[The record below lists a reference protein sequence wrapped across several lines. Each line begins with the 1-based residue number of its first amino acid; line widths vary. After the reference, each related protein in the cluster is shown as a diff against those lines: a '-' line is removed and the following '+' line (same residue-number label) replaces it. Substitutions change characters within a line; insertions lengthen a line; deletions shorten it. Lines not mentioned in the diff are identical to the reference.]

1 MSAPTICRACGSLM
15 PGNVDAARH
24 VCGCLDALCLGDES
38 PAVVVSS
45 EAAQN
50 SVCNSGFAAPVR
62 VSTASPASFE
72 RPAPAP
78 IQPLSMTAQEHNRFP
93 KGRYS

>member
-1 MSAPTICRACGSLM
+1 MSAPTLCRACGSLM

-24 VCGCLDALCLGDES
+24 VCGCLDALCDS
-38 PAVVVSS
+38 PARPAASVPAESS
-45 EAAQN
+45 NQ
-50 SVCNSGFAAPVR
+50 NSGFSEPVL

-78 IQPLSMTAQEHNRFP
+78 IQTMTAQEHNCFP
-93 KGRYS
+93 QGRW